1 MNRKKKNPSQVSS
14 LLNRVIA
21 LAIVL
26 FVLVGAFG
34 LTTVYLRHE
43 IANTAN
49 SIKQIERNVVVEKRK
64 LAELG
69 AEITRM
75 TTRPALKALNERY
88 AFGLHIPKDDQIVR
102 VSVNVES
109 RLYEKTAGNRLTAST
124 F

>member
-1 MNRKKKNPSQVSS
+1 MNRKRKNPSQVSS
-14 LLNRVIA
+14 LLNRIIV

-26 FVLVGAFG
+26 FVFVGAFG

-43 IANTAN
+43 VSNTAN
-49 SIKQIERNVVVEKRK
+49 NIKKIERDVVVEKRK

-75 TTRPALKALNERY
+75 TTRSALKSLNERY
-88 AFGLHIPKDDQIVR
+88 AFGLNIPKDDQIVR

-109 RLYEKTAGNRLTAST
+109 RLYEKTAGNSLTAST

>member
-1 MNRKKKNPSQVSS
+1 MNRKKKSPSQVSS

-26 FVLVGAFG
+26 FVFVGVFG

-49 SIKQIERNVVVEKRK
+49 TIKQIERGVLVEKRK

-75 TTRPALKALNERY
+75 TTRSALKTLNERY
-88 AFGLHIPKDDQIVR
+88 AFGLNIPKDNQIVR

-109 RLYEKTAGNRLTAST
+109 RLYEKTAGNSLTAST